1 MAELTDKQ
9 EAFCREYIVDLNA
22 TKAAIRA
29 GYSEKT
35 ATAQATRLFT
45 NVSIHERISEL
56 KSSRMERVDIN
67 ADYVLNRLVD
77 IDQMDVADILTDSGD
92 IKPIKEWPKVWR
104 TTLSAIDIQVINSG
118 DMEAITKKIKWP
130 DKLRNLEL
138 LGKHIDVQA
147 FLIKQETSHKLT
159 DDFDA
164 LLGDANDQS

>member
-1 MAELTDKQ
+1 MTLILKYALEYQHLTANSQ
-9 EAFCREYIVDLNA
+9 AGRLLLNVG
-22 TKAAIRA
+22 I
-29 GYSEKT
+29 
-35 ATAQATRLFT
+35 Q
-45 NVSIHERISEL
+45 ERISEL
-56 KSSRMERVDIN
+56 KSSRMNEIKVN
-67 ADYVLNRLVD
+67 ADYVLRRLVD

-164 LLGDANDQS
+164 LLGDANDPS

>member
-1 MAELTDKQ
+1 MGKLTDKK
-9 EAFCREYIVDLNA
+9 EAFCREYIVDFNA
-22 TKAAIRA
+22 TKAVIRA

-35 ATAQATRLFT
+35 ANRIASQLL
-45 NVSIHERISEL
+45 SKLDIQERISEL
-56 KSSRMERVDIN
+56 KSIRMERIDVN
-67 ADYVLNRLVD
+67 ADYVLKRLVD
-77 IDQMDVADILTDSGD
+77 IDQMDVADILTDGGD

-130 DKLRNLEL
+130 DKLRNIEL
-138 LGKHIDVQA
+138 IGKHIEVQA